1 MCRCTMAGEK
11 TTKPTFG
18 NIAGQPDQWS
28 STFEWVVNEKGPNGS
43 WVTSRASS
51 KVTVT
56 GLTIM
61 SAEPESSTR
70 RAGRIIWRAF
80 LFGMKAEVADW
91 PSRIGCGGLQI
102 KRCCSKG
109 LEKRQQ
115 ASLWLPRLGSCG
127 LDLGMLPKS
136 IQRISLHLQIGSNV
150 PSGGRHTRMA
160 EIVANDGDVGA

>member
-1 MCRCTMAGEK
+1 MHWRRLRPCPSA
-11 TTKPTFG
+11 
-18 NIAGQPDQWS
+18 
-28 STFEWVVNEKGPNGS
+28 
-43 WVTSRASS
+43 
-51 KVTVT
+51 
-56 GLTIM
+56 LTII
-61 SAEPESSTR
+61 SVAQSSCTP

-127 LDLGMLPKS
+127 LDPGMLPKS
-136 IQRISLHLQIGSNV
+136 IQRISLHLQIGGNV
-150 PSGGRHTRMA
+150 PSGGGHTRMA